1 VTPVRRRLAL
11 VAALAAVVLAGL
23 VVATRVPDPWGDVGG
38 DVLYAV
44 ATYLLVALVLVRTR
58 PVAVGALALA
68 WCGAVEALQAT
79 GLAAAVNDEV
89 PPAAWLLGSTFAVR
103 DLACYAVGAALAVG
117 GDVLVRSLVERRTGR
132 RTTAGVTP
140 SARTSG

>member
-1 VTPVRRRLAL
+1 MTTSRRRLAL
-11 VAALAAVVLAGL
+11 LAALAVAVLAGL

-44 ATYLLVALVLVRTR
+44 ATYLLVALVLARSR
-58 PVAVGALALA
+58 PVVVGAIALA
-68 WCGAVEALQAT
+68 WCWAVEALQAT

-103 DLACYAVGAALAVG
+103 DLACYAVGVVLALG
-117 GDVLVRSLVERRTGR
+117 GDVLVRSLAARRTSRGA
-132 RTTAGVTP
+132 TAAVTP